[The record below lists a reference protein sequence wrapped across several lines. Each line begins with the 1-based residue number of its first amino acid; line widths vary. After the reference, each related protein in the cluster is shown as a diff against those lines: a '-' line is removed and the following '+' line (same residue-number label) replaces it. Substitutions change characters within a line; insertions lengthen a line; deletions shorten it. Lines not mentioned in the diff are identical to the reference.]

1 MARTRIKSKQV
12 THLLD
17 DADAVAVPLYDKL
30 SETVSVKDSEAV
42 GDGVTDDTAAIA
54 TAKAAEAANSAS
66 SAAGSAT
73 SASNSAS
80 SAAGSASSASS
91 SATDAETAQAPAL

>member
-66 SAAGSAT
+66 SAAGSA
-73 SASNSAS
+73 
-80 SAAGSASSASS
+80 SSASS